1 MRSVQPKRRPQRER
15 SWLHVLSEGRAN
27 VEAWAGRGAA
37 VDFPDGCGRPPVRAC
52 RRAQRRADPRR
63 PPPTSAVGRHDPR
76 DRQRHRTARDRV
88 RGGAPGAELAAERP
102 GPGGA
107 RQHCGVDRGRESR
120 QRAARRS
127 TSTSRPRT
135 GRARSPG
142 RCKAFSASTCCT
154 SRRGRRARAWWRA
167 PRRCSSAARRST
179 STGRSSRAAGTPR
192 QATPSSTAIC
202 APAIRPGACVTGR
215 GGRVRRPPRPRSGGR
230 RADAGEQSFGDP
242 APLLNQAG
250 RRRIGD
256 RGRDGLPTRSGA
268 RMLPAS
274 TAREGSPR

>member
-1 MRSVQPKRRPQRER
+1 MNRAGACAIQ
-15 SWLHVLSEGRAN
+15 GRAN
-27 VEAWAGRGAA
+27 IEDGRVGVQQWISRTGADA
-37 VDFPDGCGRPPVRAC
+37 
-52 RRAQRRADPRR
+52 
-63 PPPTSAVGRHDPR
+63 
-76 DRQRHRTARDRV
+76 RQY
-88 RGGAPGAELAAERP
+88 APAAERNAGSILAVLGRHLP
-102 GPGGA
+102 SAGTILEIGSGTGQHVIAFAAAHPELSWQPSDPDPAA
-107 RQHCGVDRGRESR
+107 RASIAAWIAAGNLANVR
-120 QRAARRS
+120 RAARHR
-127 TSTSRPRT
+127 RH
-135 GRARSPG
+135 GQGLDAARSPG